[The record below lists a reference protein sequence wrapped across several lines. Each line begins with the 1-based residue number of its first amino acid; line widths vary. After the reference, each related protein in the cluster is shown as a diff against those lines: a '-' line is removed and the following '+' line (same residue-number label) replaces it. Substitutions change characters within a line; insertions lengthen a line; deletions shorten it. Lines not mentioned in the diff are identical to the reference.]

1 MSSYILLLFGWIIFY
16 ALHSILADDRVKA
29 SAQTLLGKSYRFYR
43 LGFNA
48 ISIGLFTGIVWYQF
62 SLPQTLLI
70 EQSLPLKIIASF
82 TFMIGVVVLF
92 VAFSAFNKKEFIGF
106 EQLQTTTKETSS
118 SPKKLVKTGFY
129 AYVRHPLY
137 FGVILIL
144 IGALLFLPNLTML
157 IFIIASFSYLPIGV
171 MLEEQKL
178 IAEFGEQYV
187 QYQREVKML
196 FPFVF

>member
-1 MSSYILLLFGWIIFY
+1 
-16 ALHSILADDRVKA
+16 
-29 SAQTLLGKSYRFYR
+29 LGKSYRFYR
-43 LGFNA
+43 LGFNT
-48 ISIGLFTGIVWYQF
+48 ISIGFFTGIVWYQF
-62 SLPQTLLI
+62 SLQQTLLI
-70 EQSLPLKIIASF
+70 EQSLSIKIIASF
-82 TFMIGVVVLF
+82 TFMIGVIVLF

-137 FGVILIL
+137 FGVILML
-144 IGALLFLPNLTML
+144 IGALLFLPNLSML